1 MHAESCSS
9 FLLRLL
15 RSTALNFLL
24 TQVVSYRSCKE
35 GGSIMMIR
43 GALILSAAAK
53 ISYFCL
59 LDFHNSVFVL
69 LFRFCSDSV
78 IVLLSCVSP
87 EDPVD

>member
-1 MHAESCSS
+1 
-9 FLLRLL
+9 
-15 RSTALNFLL
+15 
-24 TQVVSYRSCKE
+24 
-35 GGSIMMIR
+35 MIC

-69 LFRFCSDSV
+69 LFRFCSCSIV
-78 IVLLSCVSP
+78 VLLSCVSP